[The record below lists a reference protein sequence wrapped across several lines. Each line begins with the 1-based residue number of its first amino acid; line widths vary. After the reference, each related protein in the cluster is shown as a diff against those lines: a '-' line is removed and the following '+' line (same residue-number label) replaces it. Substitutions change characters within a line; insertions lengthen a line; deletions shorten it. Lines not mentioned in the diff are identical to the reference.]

1 MLKYP
6 ETADIETASADYATR
21 FDGVVGQYFLDQQA
35 DITLSFLVD
44 LPGARVLD
52 VGGGHGQLAVPLA
65 ENGFEVTVTGSADSC
80 GVVLEQR
87 VSRKEARKDVNYLTC
102 DSLNLPFE
110 DKSFDVVISFRLL
123 PHAEHWQELI
133 AEFCR
138 VASKS
143 VIIDYADIRSSNI
156 LYEQFFGMKKKL
168 EGNTRPFILYSRSQI
183 SEEFRKNGF
192 SAPSFKPEF
201 LLPMVIH
208 RKLKSRTFSTLVENL
223 FRLTGL
229 THLFGSPVI
238 LRSDRVDN

>member
-35 DITLSFLVD
+35 AITLKLLVD
-44 LPGARVLD
+44 LPGVRVLD
-52 VGGGHGQLAVPLA
+52 VGGGHGQLAGPLA
-65 ENGFEVTVTGSADSC
+65 DNGFEVTVTGSADSC
-80 GVVLEQR
+80 GTALEQR
-87 VSRKEARKDVNYLTC
+87 MSRKEAREGVSYLTC

-110 DKSFDVVISFRLL
+110 DGSFDVVISFRLL
-123 PHAEHWQELI
+123 PHAEHWQDLI

-138 VASKS
+138 VANKS

-168 EGNTRPFILYSRSQI
+168 EGNTRSFILYSRSQI

-192 SAPSFKPEF
+192 LAPSFRPEF

-223 FRLTGL
+223 FRWTGL